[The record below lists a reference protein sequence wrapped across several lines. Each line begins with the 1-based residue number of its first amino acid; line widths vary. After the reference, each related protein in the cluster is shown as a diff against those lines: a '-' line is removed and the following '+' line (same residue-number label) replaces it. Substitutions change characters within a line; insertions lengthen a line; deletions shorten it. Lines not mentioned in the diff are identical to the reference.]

1 MEKPRITFF
10 DTTLRDGEQA
20 PGCSMGVYDKLRMAR
35 QLDELGVD
43 VLEAGFPI
51 ASEDDYRA
59 VRLIGAEVS
68 RPVIAGLARASEPDI
83 RRAWAALETARR
95 PRIHVFL
102 ASSDLHLQ
110 CKLKITRDQALE
122 QVDRAVAF
130 AKSLCRDVEFSPEDA
145 TRSDLDFLCRVVQTA
160 VDAGATTINI
170 PDTVGYAVPDEFAG
184 IIRTVRERV
193 LGIDRVTI
201 SVHCHNDLGLAVAN
215 TIAAINAGARQVE
228 CTING
233 IGERAGNAA
242 LEEIVM
248 AGRTRPQVFAFQCR
262 VNPREIVRTS
272 RLLSHETGV
281 FPQPNKAIVG
291 RNAFAH
297 EAGIHQHGV
306 LQNGLTY
313 EIIAPETVG
322 AGGSSIVL
330 GKHSGR
336 HALERRYRQLGYEP
350 DANALEQLYQ
360 AFTALADKKRQI
372 LDEDLLTLLHD
383 GFHRAPEV
391 YNLTSLRVTCGT
403 ETASA
408 DVRLAGPGFRE
419 RNASATGNGPIA
431 AAFAAIAEAVGRSIE
446 VLDLSVQSVTPG
458 RDSLGRVVLQVR
470 IDGKS
475 LSGHGAS
482 TDIVEAGARAL
493 VHALNKADHADGL
506 ETAALSSSYFWGV

>member
-1 MEKPRITFF
+1 MEKPRVTFF

-59 VRLIGAEVS
+59 VKLIGAEVS
-68 RPVIAGLARASEPDI
+68 RPVIAGLARACEPDI

-102 ASSDLHLQ
+102 AASDLHLQ

-130 AKSLCRDVEFSPEDA
+130 ANSLCGDVEFSPEDA
-145 TRSDLDFLCRVVQTA
+145 TRSDMDFLCRVVQTA

-170 PDTVGYAVPDEFAG
+170 PDTVGYAVPDEFAQ

-233 IGERAGNAA
+233 IGERAGNAS
-242 LEEIVM
+242 LEEIAMVLS
-248 AGRTRPQVFAFQCR
+248 
-262 VNPREIVRTS
+262 VRQAQLPYQTGINTQQIYPAS
-272 RLLSHETGV
+272 CLLAELVGFT
-281 FPQPNKAIVG
+281 PQPNKAIVG

-306 LQNGLTY
+306 IANPLCY
-313 EIIAPETVG
+313 EIMTPESVG
-322 AGGSSIVL
+322 VPGNNLVL

-336 HALERRYRQLGYEP
+336 HALSKRLAELGYKPSGPEL
-350 DANALEQLYQ
+350 DSVYTR
-360 AFTALADKKRQI
+360 FMKLAESKKKIYDQ
-372 LDEDLLTLLHD
+372 DLL
-383 GFHRAPEV
+383 
-391 YNLTSLRVTCGT
+391 SLV
-403 ETASA
+403 
-408 DVRLAGPGFRE
+408 PM
-419 RNASATGNGPIA
+419 ATRQGA
-431 AAFAAIAEAVGRSIE
+431 AA
-446 VLDLSVQSVTPG
+446 
-458 RDSLGRVVLQVR
+458 
-470 IDGKS
+470 
-475 LSGHGAS
+475 
-482 TDIVEAGARAL
+482 
-493 VHALNKADHADGL
+493 HA
-506 ETAALSSSYFWGV
+506 TS